1 MIYKGFRVDK
11 DGNVLE
17 YFDNTPKWYVKIKIS
32 DFGKPI
38 GENLVK
44 LKNL

>member
-17 YFDNTPKWYVKIKIS
+17 YFDNTPKLTVKIPY
-32 DFGKPI
+32 GHKPT
-38 GENLVK
+38 GENFIK
-44 LKNL
+44 IKEKKE

>member
-17 YFDNTPKWYVKIKIS
+17 YFDNTPKWYVEIS
-32 DFGKPI
+32 DFGKPT
-38 GENLVK
+38 GENLAK
-44 LKNL
+44 EKKE

>member
-1 MIYKGFRVDK
+1 MIYKGFTVDK

-17 YFDNTPKWYVKIKIS
+17 YFDNTPAWYVEIS
-32 DFGKPI
+32 DFGKPT

-44 LKNL
+44 EKK